1 MTKEVKSHENGKLLN
16 KSHHVKNGQIQA
28 PPGFKQPQSLQ
39 TLLNKPNMNNMNNK
53 ETKLIPPTMFKTSNI
68 NNNNNT
74 TITNDK
80 KPSPKRSTKPS
91 EPLTKNQ
98 MMQALNFLI
107 ENDDEFNNK
116 LHDAYIKSFNNMTL

>member
-39 TLLNKPNMNNMNNK
+39 ILLNKPNNNTMNNK
-53 ETKLIPPTMFKTSNI
+53 EPKLIPPTMFKTTNSNNI
-68 NNNNNT
+68 NNN
-74 TITNDK
+74 NDK
-80 KPSPKRSTKPS
+80 KPSPILSSKP

-116 LHDAYIKSFNNMTL
+116 LHDAYIKSYNNMTL